1 MKKKKRRIKKKKKD
15 DFNSCLKKIY
25 TEEKNSYRNR
35 AFLELVHLYFL
46 VYQKIL
52 TFFLSVKQK
61 IAKIVINPDL
71 LSSDKLQNILL

>member
-1 MKKKKRRIKKKKKD
+1 MKKKQEEEKKY
-15 DFNSCLKKIY
+15 FNSCLKIIY
-25 TEEKNSYRNR
+25 TEEKNSFRNR

-52 TFFLSVKQK
+52 TFFLLVKQK